1 MLKHNFY
8 FNFSAQIWVRN
19 YQIVEEEAVV
29 TQDDEALEQ
38 QSNHNKSNNTSLV
51 EIGPRFVLN
60 PIKILSGSI
69 RGQVLYEN
77 KTFVSPNEIRAQDK
91 SFYAKGYEARKEWE
105 KKRKDREENLVVVQ
119 DPLDSVF
126 K

>member
-1 MLKHNFY
+1 MT
-8 FNFSAQIWVRN
+8 Q
-19 YQIVEEEAVV
+19 EEEG
-29 TQDDEALEQ
+29 QD
-38 QSNHNKSNNTSLV
+38 NTKTNTSLV

-60 PIKILSGSI
+60 PIKILNGSI
-69 RGQVLYEN
+69 RGTVLYEN

-91 SFYAKGYEARKEWE
+91 AFHAKGYEVRKEWE
-105 KKRKDREENLVVVQ
+105 RKRREREENLVVVQ